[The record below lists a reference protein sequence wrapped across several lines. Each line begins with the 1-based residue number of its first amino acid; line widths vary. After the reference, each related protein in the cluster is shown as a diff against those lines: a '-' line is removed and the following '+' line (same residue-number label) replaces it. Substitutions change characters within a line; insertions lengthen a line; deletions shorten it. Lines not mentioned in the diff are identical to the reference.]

1 MPGWLILGWLILGW
15 LILGRPSPEPLASAE
30 AGSGGGADGR
40 HRTSVTDRPGTGL
53 ASRLTARPVLARP
66 VAGGAMLPSAMPAS
80 AMPASAMP
88 ASAMPASA
96 MPACPVLPSA
106 MPACPVLAV
115 ALVAGQPMTG
125 RLALAVAG
133 RRATVAA
140 SPAHSARIAL
150 R

>member
-1 MPGWLILGWLILGW
+1 MRGWLMPGWLILGWLILGW
-15 LILGRPSPEPLASAE
+15 PSPEPLASAE

-88 ASAMPASA
+88 A
-96 MPACPVLPSA
+96 CPVLPSA

>member
-1 MPGWLILGWLILGW
+1 ML
-15 LILGRPSPEPLASAE
+15 PS
-30 AGSGGGADGR
+30 
-40 HRTSVTDRPGTGL
+40 
-53 ASRLTARPVLARP
+53 
-66 VAGGAMLPSAMPAS
+66 AMLPSAMS
-80 AMPASAMP
+80 ACPVLP
-88 ASAMPASA
+88 SA

-125 RLALAVAG
+125 RLAQAVAG